1 MNILISLEIRKLPSS
16 LTAPQ
21 MNGLFYLCWSSM
33 LYAPGLLHVAFKIK
47 KSKQPTNEH
56 NTHTHKNHMQK
67 EFVQQK
73 TNNKMCCEKSKISQ
87 IKQKMNQQSAPNF
100 LTI

>member
-1 MNILISLEIRKLPSS
+1 MNILISLEIRKLPSF

-33 LYAPGLLHVAFKIK
+33 LYAPGLLHVAYKIK
-47 KSKQPTNEH
+47 KSKQ
-56 NTHTHKNHMQK
+56 HTHKNHMQK